1 MKNNFKKILN
11 ELSYRVSSGVPDLTN
26 EQHLMKLWDI
36 LKEHN
41 WNIDARVE
49 LLRNLTNQDLITE
62 VSTKRTEALHE
73 AFFALGI
80 CGAEKIPDDYE
91 ELVAITQGL
100 YSSKPK
106 LHNLRK
112 HLKIFESTHNDSPMM
127 TAKDKDMYKDAVAL
141 GKRVYQYMN
150 SRGYTVEGA
159 TKVFPGSVKAV
170 GDAVVYF
177 TNKEGNSE
185 ILDVSLKYKAA
196 QFGSLSIPK
205 ICKLLYGRELKSG
218 LLNDMYN
225 GVYKGKIDK
234 VFKRYMD
241 ATYDFRKEKPQGKY
255 TKKDRDVLMKLTKK
269 PATWA
274 DYKKSVSK
282 EQKSAFSHIYGVK
295 GGVSKGQSSK
305 KSAYL
310 NAKRTILNTSID
322 NFLGSKSTLDN
333 LEDFITYILRADSLS
348 EDKPYLYLADSGN
361 KMTFMPSR
369 KEIAGKKYTIS
380 SKVKETKDGA
390 SADYTYDVDVM
401 ADGQK
406 LFTFDIKWRFGSGQF
421 GGDLNQKGSKIIFHS
436 AFAKVFGLPK
446 VPSAVKV
453 GK

>member
-106 LHNLRK
+106 LHHLRK

-205 ICKLLYGRELKSG
+205 ICKLLYGKDLQSG
-218 LLNDMYN
+218 ILNDMYN
-225 GVYKGKIDK
+225 GGYKGKIDK
-234 VFKRYMD
+234 VFQKYMD
-241 ATYDFRKEKPQGKY
+241 ATYDFRKEKAQGKY
-255 TKKDRDVLMKLTKK
+255 TKEDRDQLMNLKTKPRDWASFKKLSK
-269 PATWA
+269 P
-274 DYKKSVSK
+274 V
-282 EQKSAFSHIYGVK
+282 KSAFSHIYNVK

-446 VPSAVKV
+446 VPPAVKV
-453 GK
+453 GR